1 MICEIFTVLYTCIYG
16 VVLTL
21 SRFRVSIEYKEYKEA
36 FTYRVIFVLGI
47 GVLICPQPK
56 VYQVCFNAK
65 NMKKLPEHGVLVRNT
80 AIMVVWVILS
90 TLLYYFKGIWFL
102 T

>member
-1 MICEIFTVLYTCIYG
+1 MICDIFTALYTCIYG

-21 SRFRVSIEYKEYKEA
+21 SRFRVSIEYKEYKED

-65 NMKKLPEHGVLVRNT
+65 KYEEASRAWGFSRKYSYNGGLGHIKYF
-80 AIMVVWVILS
+80 A
-90 TLLYYFKGIWFL
+90 LLF
-102 T
+102 